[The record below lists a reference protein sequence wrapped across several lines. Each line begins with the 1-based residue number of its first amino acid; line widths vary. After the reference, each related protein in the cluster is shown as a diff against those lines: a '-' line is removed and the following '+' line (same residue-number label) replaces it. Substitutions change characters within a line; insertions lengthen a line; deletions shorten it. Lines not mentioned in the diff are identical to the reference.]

1 MNRNAKIALA
11 VGGFVVVGV
20 GAFFIVKM
28 LKRKK
33 QEEISMDY
41 SSSTSSSGGG
51 SSSSSSSSSS
61 PTSAQSNGV
70 GCGGGFSY
78 SGFPLKRGGCGREV
92 YNLQKYL
99 GIYQDGKFGRNTEK
113 AVKNSQNL
121 VSTTPIGW
129 TAGYGKVSLSDYNQ
143 IANIPTSGSS
153 SSSSGSSSSSSSVS
167 STAQD
172 AISRGMADAL
182 DAQRERGKKLA
193 DDLYEILSGG
203 ASQYD
208 KFMAVKTKYQNKA
221 KETRKMAEIQ
231 WNENKGK
238 YGGKTYRTS
247 LKEKLGFYFP
257 KANYLFPS

>member
-1 MNRNAKIALA
+1 MNKNVKIALVLGGIVVLG
-11 VGGFVVVGV
+11 VGGFFLVR
-20 GAFFIVKM
+20 AIR
-28 LKRKK
+28 KRKATD
-33 QEEISMDY
+33 SGN
-41 SSSTSSSGGG
+41 TFTPTNTSSGGG